1 MATHNARSTIRLL
14 LCSLAAAFAVSTV
27 SCKAV
32 GLLTKSYTVRIDE
45 TEVNER
51 LATKLPVTQQLSGTV
66 VTVQDG
72 KAELRPGSD
81 RARLTLH
88 VRAEGERA
96 QPRVANVVT
105 SFRVT
110 YDPETYQFFL
120 ADTRVESVTWEG
132 EAHRRAPLA
141 KGALQA
147 VVKKLDGQPIHTIDD
162 DSIKKQIARMV
173 LEDVEVKNGHVV
185 VTLSL
190 L

>member
-1 MATHNARSTIRLL
+1 M
-14 LCSLAAAFAVSTV
+14 
-27 SCKAV
+27 
-32 GLLTKSYTVRIDE
+32 TKSYTVRIDE

-51 LATKLPVTQQLSGTV
+51 LAAKLPVTQPLSGAV
-66 VTVQDG
+66 VTVQDA

-88 VRAEGERA
+88 VRAEGDRG
-96 QPRVANVVT
+96 QPRAASILA
-105 SFRVT
+105 SFRLT

-120 ADTRVESVTWEG
+120 ADTRVETVTWEG
-132 EAHRRAPLA
+132 DAHRRAPLA

-147 VVKKLDGQPIHTIDD
+147 LVKKLDGQPVHTIDD
-162 DSIKKQIARMV
+162 DSIKKRIARMV